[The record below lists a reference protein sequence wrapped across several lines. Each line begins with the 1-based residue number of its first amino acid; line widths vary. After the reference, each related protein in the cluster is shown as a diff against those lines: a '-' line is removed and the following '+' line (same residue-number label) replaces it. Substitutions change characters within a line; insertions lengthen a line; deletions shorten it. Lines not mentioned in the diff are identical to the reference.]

1 MGIRIRRKLG
11 YGLTDVQYDKE
22 GWKFSDPR
30 INASSFLLDYETDK
44 PDMADYREWLE
55 TNAEDT
61 FVEGWYFSD
70 LDEEKCRRCRPE
82 DRLDELVTHDPEF
95 GEPGVLLIRPL
106 GYRDWQRYDDSI
118 DYYDANMGVGAE
130 PCVKLIDGGLYPFMG
145 GYVDVRSGEKLGDKI
160 MWWVRAKNGGNVD
173 PTKLR
178 HPRAD
183 VRLSRPCGGA
193 GVRPSRGSRTDC
205 EPVSVWAAL
214 HLGRS
219 HPATSAHALHVL
231 ELTRARHFW
240 TTSKSTRKGFR
251 SFSESISSHTL
262 KRRGSGTIRTKLLR
276 PDPLRK
282 SIRSNHCS

>member
-22 GWKFSDPR
+22 AWKFSDPR

-173 PTKLR
+173 PTKLDIL
-178 HPRAD
+178 AQT
-183 VRLSRPCGGA
+183 C
-193 GVRPSRGSRTDC
+193 
-205 EPVSVWAAL
+205 
-214 HLGRS
+214 
-219 HPATSAHALHVL
+219 
-231 ELTRARHFW
+231 
-240 TTSKSTRKGFR
+240 GFR
-251 SFSESISSHTL
+251 DHAEALEFVHPEVPAPIANLCRFGQLFTSDEV
-262 KRRGSGTIRTKLLR
+262 IRQLR
-276 PDPLRK
+276 PMLYTYW
-282 SIRSNHCS
+282 S